1 MSRAGACVLG
11 AAFTLGTRE
20 LVRALSRADEPRL
33 TRTNFRGRRVNLA
46 GGLGTAAG
54 AVAAAA
60 GVGGHEGAAAAFVTA
75 SAGALGAIDD
85 QNTRAADK
93 GLRGHLRALT
103 EGRLTTGAAKL
114 LGISG
119 AAIVGAALATRARP
133 TGPAPGSLARMAGR
147 GTIAR
152 VADVLSSAALIAG
165 SANLLNLFDL
175 RPGRA
180 LKAGAVL
187 SVPAVLSRGAGGH
200 LATGALAVIAASW
213 PTDLAE
219 ETMLGDAGAN
229 ALGALVGTALA
240 LHPDRRLRGAVL
252 TAVVTLTVL
261 SEKVSFSQVIERTP
275 PLRAL
280 DAWGRSG

>member
-60 GVGGHEGAAAAFVTA
+60 GAGGREGAAAAFVTA
-75 SAGALGAIDD
+75 SAGVLGAIDD

-119 AAIVGAALATRARP
+119 AAVVGAALATRARP
-133 TGPAPGSLARMAGR
+133 AVPGSLARMAGR

-152 VADVLSSAALIAG
+152 GADVLSSAALIAG

-180 LKAGAVL
+180 LKAGALL
-187 SVPAVLSRGAGGH
+187 SVPAALSRGAGGH

-240 LHPDRRLRGAVL
+240 LHPERRLRGAVL